1 MAKCGI
7 YVLTNKK
14 NGKQYIGQ
22 SIDIDRRLIE
32 HSKHKESFAISAAV
46 AKHGWEFFSVDVLVL
61 CSPDDL
67 NRLEVE
73 WIAALG
79 TLTPRGYNMTTGG
92 GQGKTVSDD
101 VRKKISENTRKGLT
115 PDVVKARNVKLKG
128 IPKSEAWKKA
138 MSERQKNPENIA
150 RITQMARNMSEETK
164 RRISEAKSG
173 KKISEETR
181 IKLSIAKHNDLENTA
196 RLAEFSRNRSAETR
210 KKMSNSA
217 KARPRARNEMGRFY
231 VG

>member
-1 MAKCGI
+1 
-7 YVLTNKK
+7 
-14 NGKQYIGQ
+14 
-22 SIDIDRRLIE
+22 
-32 HSKHKESFAISAAV
+32 
-46 AKHGWEFFSVDVLVL
+46 
-61 CSPDDL
+61 
-67 NRLEVE
+67 
-73 WIAALG
+73 
-79 TLTPRGYNMTTGG
+79 MTTGG

-101 VRKKISENTRKGLT
+101 VRKKISENTKKGLT

-128 IPKSEAWKKA
+128 IPKSDAWKKA

-196 RLAEFSRNRSAETR
+196 RLAKFSRNRSAETR

-217 KARPRARNEMGRFY
+217 KARPRARNEMGQFY
-231 VG
+231 VS